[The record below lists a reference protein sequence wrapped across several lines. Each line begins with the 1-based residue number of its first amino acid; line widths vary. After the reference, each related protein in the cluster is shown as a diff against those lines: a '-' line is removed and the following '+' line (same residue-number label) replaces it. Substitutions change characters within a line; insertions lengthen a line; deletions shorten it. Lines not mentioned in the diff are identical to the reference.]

1 MTARPI
7 PVRHWR
13 SYGNDPLPTGA
24 EALDDEQDAGR
35 DVASGQPG
43 DQPNSLLRLGD
54 VRLARQG
61 RDQQAPGEIL
71 ILRRIPELWQL
82 PVCSVSGVKRGLK
95 SRHDGTGGNPPRL
108 AEDCEADRSV
118 CPRCGWPKRPDRVG
132 HKHTGHLCFH
142 CGYSTDRDDP
152 ATAGG

>member
-1 MTARPI
+1 M
-7 PVRHWR
+7 
-13 SYGNDPLPTGA
+13 G
-24 EALDDEQDAGR
+24 LDDWLAEQISAR
-35 DVASGQPG
+35 
-43 DQPNSLLRLGD
+43 NWRRI
-54 VRLARQG
+54 RLAR
-61 RDQQAPGEIL
+61 REALAVLVPGPGAHDNVARWLETHPRHTAVL
-71 ILRRIPELWQL
+71 LCVRRQK
-82 PVCSVSGVKRGLK
+82 GGLK